1 MRSRKLIILKY
12 NYENLINIEFATK
25 EKVDE

>member
-1 MRSRKLIILKY
+1 MRSHKLIILKY
-12 NYENLINIEFATK
+12 NYENLMNIEFATK